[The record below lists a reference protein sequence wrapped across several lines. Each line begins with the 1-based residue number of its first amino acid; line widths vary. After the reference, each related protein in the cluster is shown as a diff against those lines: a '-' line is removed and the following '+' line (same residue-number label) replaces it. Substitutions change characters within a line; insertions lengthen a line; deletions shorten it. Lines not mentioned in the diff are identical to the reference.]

1 MICSRCGTTL
11 SEITVDDIILDR
23 CEKCGGIWFDFAELE
38 RILSRD
44 THGLR
49 KLLPEY
55 ESHEDKEI
63 ESLPCPRCDDVLI
76 RMRTPLE
83 GMIYYSCLTCYG
95 RWLDGSELKRIVDR
109 PLAIKFEKLFQELL
123 D

>member
-1 MICSRCGTTL
+1 
-11 SEITVDDIILDR
+11 
-23 CEKCGGIWFDFAELE
+23 
-38 RILSRD
+38 
-44 THGLR
+44 
-49 KLLPEY
+49 
-55 ESHEDKEI
+55 
-63 ESLPCPRCDDVLI
+63 
-76 RMRTPLE
+76 MRTPLE